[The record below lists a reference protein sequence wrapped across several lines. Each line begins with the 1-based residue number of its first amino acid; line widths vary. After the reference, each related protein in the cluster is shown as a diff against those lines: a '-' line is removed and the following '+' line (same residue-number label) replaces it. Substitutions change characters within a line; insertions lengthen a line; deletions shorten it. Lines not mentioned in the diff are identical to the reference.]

1 MKNKKLVCLLA
12 AALTLA
18 LAVPTFAAE
27 KGGLEVEPSA
37 KANTSFSMMALRE
50 GVVDVSV
57 PATGT
62 LYINPLGFPVHYEYD
77 GETITDDSQILT
89 EPAYIENNGEDP
101 VSVSVSVTGEVQGG
115 EMLLSS
121 SYIKNQT
128 TTTKRAFVY
137 FEIQPVSNPGKVT
150 WDEVYDATKHVYV
163 RDAYSKSKKNIV
175 QLEAAGSGT
184 NCGAFR
190 LTGDCVKKP
199 KVPWTGEDGLRVTI
213 AFTFNPIIS
222 VSE

>member
-1 MKNKKLVCLLA
+1 MKNRKLVCLLT
-12 AALTLA
+12 AALMLA
-18 LAVPTFAAE
+18 LAAPASAAE
-27 KGGLEVEPSA
+27 NGGLETAPSA
-37 KANTSFSMMALRE
+37 QANTSFSMMALKE

-77 GETITDDSQILT
+77 GELITDDSQILT

-115 EMLLSS
+115 GMTLSS
-121 SYIKNQT
+121 SYTKSQT
-128 TTTKRAFVY
+128 TTAKKAFVY
-137 FEIQPVSNPGKVT
+137 FEIQPVSDPDSVT
-150 WDEVYDATKHVYV
+150 WDEAYDAAKHVYV

-175 QLEAAGSGT
+175 QLEAAGGGA

-199 KVPWTGEDGLRVTI
+199 RVPWTEEDGLKVTV

-222 VSE
+222 VS